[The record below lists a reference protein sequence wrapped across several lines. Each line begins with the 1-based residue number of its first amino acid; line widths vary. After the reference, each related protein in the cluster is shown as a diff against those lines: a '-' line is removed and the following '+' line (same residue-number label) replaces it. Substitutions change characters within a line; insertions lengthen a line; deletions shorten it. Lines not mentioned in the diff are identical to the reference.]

1 MADKNHAQT
10 SMLQSLKPSCRLD
23 LKFELLAWGAQLM
36 GAHFAQLTKHC
47 IVGTAC
53 SPATFLL
60 LKYDSHGGTAKANRY
75 KATR

>member
-1 MADKNHAQT
+1 
-10 SMLQSLKPSCRLD
+10 
-23 LKFELLAWGAQLM
+23 M

-53 SPATFLL
+53 SPGTFLL
-60 LKYDSHGGTAKANRY
+60 LKSDSHEGTVKANRY